1 MKNQW
6 EQQFVVMVYFIKAME
21 MSLQNSVSQMV
32 DITKE
37 DLKKMATLKELEDT
51 FSQTEIT
58 I

>member
-1 MKNQW
+1 
-6 EQQFVVMVYFIKAME
+6 ME